1 MSSISKQ
8 RSINPVHKYHVSNV
22 TNTYDKIYL
31 GFVKDASDSREA
43 GRLTVWIPDISTDS
57 ESLFVVQYCSM
68 FAGATPAS
76 QLVAGSKTSA
86 QQSYGWWGVPPDI
99 DNMVLVGFINGDPG
113 RGFWFGCLYQEYMTN
128 MVPNIPEGNTTQNT
142 VAPTYEYNKADPD
155 QIDTDNPLRP
165 TFTALASALNNQG
178 LEADM
183 VRGPAAF
190 RSEDGSED
198 ALSSK
203 QNIMGLLTPGASQV
217 VYDDSPDNKHI
228 RFRTENGT
236 QIIINDT
243 IGFIYFITRSG
254 NSWAELSDD
263 GINFYSNGD
272 ISFRSQSN
280 INFHADNNINM
291 NSVGSTQINSN
302 SNIVIQSLTNTNVLT
317 GTNFTV
323 NSGSA
328 IGLLSD
334 STISAKG
341 TTVSLLG
348 TESIAISSQ
357 GQLGINS
364 SGVLY
369 IKGSTIQQNNGSGPS
384 AISPLSVSGVETSSH
399 SDVQNNGTSY
409 PAVTTKS
416 IVNTLPAH
424 EPWSGHQST
433 VVGVSP
439 TKLNSSVSIPDEVE
453 SGSSTSTAST
463 STSSSSTSSTSSSST
478 DDTTTSS
485 TTSSN
490 GTSGWVMPVTG
501 EVNSLYGHRT
511 DVTGLPVGSN
521 HPGVD
526 IHKNNGFPIYATKSG
541 KVVYANE
548 DKKPYTGYG
557 KCVVIKQD
565 DGHLVIYGHMSKM
578 AVNFGDT
585 IQQGQQIGNVGKT
598 GYATGPHLH
607 FEIRTSSGQKI
618 NPDTIFPSL
627 GKLGTKV
634 TALTNSPSS
643 NSSSG

>member
-1 MSSISKQ
+1 MSTSSKR
-8 RSINPVHKYHVSNV
+8 RSINPYQQYHDTNISNKYN
-22 TNTYDKIYL
+22 NIYL

-43 GRLTVWIPDISTDS
+43 GRLTVWIPDISSDEDNT
-57 ESLFVVQYCSM
+57 FVVQYCSM
-68 FAGATPAS
+68 FGGATPAS
-76 QLVAGSKTSA
+76 DLIEGSKTSA
-86 QQSYGWWGVPPDI
+86 QQSYGWWGIPPDI
-99 DNMVLVGFINGDPG
+99 NNMVLVGFINGDPA

-128 MVPNIPEGNTTQNT
+128 MVPNIPENNTTQNS
-142 VAPTYEYNKADPD
+142 VAPTYEYNKRDSD

-165 TFTALASALNNQG
+165 TFTALATALNNQG
-178 LEADM
+178 LENDM

-190 RSEDGSED
+190 RSENGAED

-203 QNIMGLLTPGASQV
+203 QNIMGLLTPGASQI

-236 QIIINDT
+236 QIIVNDT
-243 IGFIYFITRSG
+243 IGFIYFISRSG

-272 ISFRSQSN
+272 ISFRSQKN
-280 INFHADNNINM
+280 INFHADNNINL
-291 NSVGSTQINSN
+291 NSVGSTQVNSN
-302 SNIVIQSLTNTNVLT
+302 SNIIIQSLTNTNILT

-334 STISAKG
+334 STIALKG
-341 TTVSLLG
+341 TTTSLLG
-348 TESIAISSQ
+348 TESVAITSK
-357 GQLGINS
+357 GQLGLNA

-369 IKGSTIQQNNGSGPS
+369 VKGSTIQQNNGSGPS
-384 AISPLSVSGVETSSH
+384 AITPLSATGLQTSSH

-409 PAVTTKS
+409 PAITTKS
-416 IVNTLPAH
+416 IVNTLPSH

-433 VVGVSP
+433 VVGTSP
-439 TKLNSSVSIPDEVE
+439 TSINTSVSTPDEVE
-453 SGSSTSTAST
+453 TGSSTTT
-463 STSSSSTSSTSSSST
+463 TTTT
-478 DDTTTSS
+478 TTTTSS
-485 TTSSN
+485 TTTTDTTLTG
-490 GTSGWVMPVTG
+490 GTSGWIMPVTG
-501 EVNSLYGHRT
+501 EVNSLFGHRT
-511 DVTGLPVGSN
+511 DVQGLPVGTN

-526 IHKNNGFPIYATKSG
+526 IHRNNGFPIYSTKSG

-585 IQQGQQIGNVGKT
+585 VQQGQQIGNVGKT

-618 NPDTIFPSL
+618 NPDTIFPAL
-627 GKLGTKV
+627 GKLGSKV
-634 TALTNSPSS
+634 TAQDKSPSS
-643 NSSSG
+643 NSSNN